1 MYNSDIP
8 TRAELP
14 SARRLLR
21 STLLALIAAIAIL
34 VTIVLPAEYGIDPT
48 GIGRVLGL
56 AEMGEIKVQ
65 LAEEAEA
72 DRLRHGPQ
80 HGNPSDQSMLIDRVI
95 GFFFSSAHAHPDH
108 DEHDSA
114 DAADA
119 GADAGAGHSE
129 DEIIVTLAPGDF
141 VEVKLI
147 MSEGAVATYA
157 WQVEGGLIN
166 FDLHGHGNGGESE
179 SYEKG
184 RGVSDSSG
192 SFTAAFNG
200 EHGWFF
206 RNRDKQDLTLTFE
219 VQGAYSEMK
228 QSGSGD

>member
-1 MYNSDIP
+1 MP

-14 SARRLLR
+14 SARRLVR

-34 VTIVLPAEYGIDPT
+34 VTIVLPAEYGVDPT

-72 DRLRHGPQ
+72 DRLRHGAQRGDPR
-80 HGNPSDQSMLIDRVI
+80 DQSMLIDRVI
-95 GFFFSSAHAHPDH
+95 GLFFSSAHAHPDQA
-108 DEHDSA
+108 EHGAQDHAEADSSA
-114 DAADA
+114 N
-119 GADAGAGHSE
+119 HSE
-129 DEIIVTLAPGDF
+129 DEVIVTLAPGDY

-157 WQVEGGLIN
+157 WQVDGGLIN
-166 FDLHGHGNGGESE
+166 FDLHGHGTGGESE

-184 RGVSDSSG
+184 RGVSDGSG

-219 VQGAYSEMK
+219 VRGAYSEMK

>member
-8 TRAELP
+8 SRAELP

-21 STLLALIAAIAIL
+21 STLLALIAAVAIL
-34 VTIVLPAEYGIDPT
+34 ITIVLPAEYGIDPT

-56 AEMGEIKVQ
+56 AEMGEIKMQ

-72 DRLRHGPQ
+72 DRQRHHQQ
-80 HGNPSDQSMLIDRVI
+80 HDGGNDQVMLIDQLI
-95 GFFFSSAHAHPDH
+95 GVFFASAHAQTT
-108 DEHDSA
+108 EAASA
-114 DAADA
+114 AAGEPA
-119 GADAGAGHSE
+119 VGVNRAE
-129 DEIIVTLAPGDF
+129 DVIVVTLAPGEF
-141 VEVKLI
+141 VEAKLV
-147 MSEGAVATYA
+147 MDEGAIATFS

-166 FDLHGHGNGGESE
+166 FDLHGHGTAGESE

-184 RGVSDSSG
+184 RGVSDASG
-192 SFTAAFNG
+192 TLTAAFDG

-219 VQGAYSEMK
+219 VRGEYSEFR
-228 QSGSGD
+228 QGGSED